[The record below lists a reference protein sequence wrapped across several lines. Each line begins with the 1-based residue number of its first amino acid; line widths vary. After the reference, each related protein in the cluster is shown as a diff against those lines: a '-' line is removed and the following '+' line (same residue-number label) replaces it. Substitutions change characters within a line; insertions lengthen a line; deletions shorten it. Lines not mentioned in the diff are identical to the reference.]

1 MPLPRTDAFESAAPA
16 HEIPRPRFLAQ
27 VFAYDDAV
35 GAMLDFAR
43 RDGNT
48 LLIATS
54 DHETGGASLGRG
66 SVIGG
71 LIDEAP
77 LRTRSLRGA
86 AAGVMAENYFTL
98 PAGLDAL
105 ANVSAS
111 AEVRRGAALPCT
123 SIHPRSA
130 LAPAHGAALSPA
142 HMRGVIGVASHRQ

>member
-1 MPLPRTDAFESAAPA
+1 M
-16 HEIPRPRFLAQ
+16 
-27 VFAYDDAV
+27 FAYDDAV
-35 GAMLDFAR
+35 GAMLDFAK

-71 LIDEAP
+71 PIDEAP
-77 LRTRSLRGA
+77 LRTRSLRAA
-86 AAGVMAENYFTL
+86 AAGVMNENYFEL

-111 AEVRRGAALPCT
+111 AEVRAAGQPSRARPSIPGMPWHLPMALRC
-123 SIHPRSA
+123 PR
-130 LAPAHGAALSPA
+130 PTC
-142 HMRGVIGVASHRQ
+142 VV